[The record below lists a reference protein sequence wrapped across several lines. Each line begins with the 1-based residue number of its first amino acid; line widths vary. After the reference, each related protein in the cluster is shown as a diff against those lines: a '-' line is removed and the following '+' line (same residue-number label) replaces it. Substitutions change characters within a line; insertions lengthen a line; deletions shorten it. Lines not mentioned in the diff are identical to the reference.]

1 MDGVPNTAKSRN
13 ILSEL
18 ELTPPDEEPS
28 ELSIHDVW
36 KLQLIEK
43 GENILLFTA
52 VKALHL

>member
-36 KLQLIEK
+36 KLQLIE
-43 GENILLFTA
+43 NILLFTA